1 MPIWT
6 IAIAL
11 TNHGAR
17 SLALSFFNHDPQ
29 VVRRF
34 VLGAGAFH
42 DRIVV
47 IDRDSAREST
57 GHGSP
62 LPRLIHGRLGRAGGG
77 EEMGGVRGVKRYMQR
92 SALHGCA
99 RQSGAG
105 FPVHRSSRAKPT
117 PA

>member
-11 TNHGAR
+11 ANHGAR
-17 SLALSFFNHDPQ
+17 SLALSFFSHDPQ

-42 DRIVV
+42 DRIVI

-62 LPRLIHGRLGRAGGG
+62 LPRLILGGPGRAGGG
-77 EEMGGVRGVKRYMQR
+77 EKMGGVRGVKRYMQR

-99 RQSGAG
+99 RQSDPG
-105 FPVHRSSRAKPT
+105 FPVCRSPRANPT
-117 PA
+117 LA